1 MRSHSRSRY
10 WQTLLVAF
18 LLGWVFMY
26 ADRTVLSPVLASI
39 GAEWQ
44 LNRGQLGLISSIFFF
59 TYAALQIPTG
69 LLADRFGR
77 KLLLVPGYVLFGVA
91 TLLSALAPSYGVFLL
106 LAACAGLGEGTYY
119 PTQFSLSSEA
129 LPARIRGLGSAIINS
144 GQAFGISLGLILSG
158 FVAFN
163 LGKGW
168 RASFAVMG
176 AGTLVVAGVLAL
188 LVREHP
194 PMELGAE
201 NAEVAEVRGERG
213 EGGRN
218 GEREGREASAK
229 DTKAEGERATA
240 EDPEGRGESVGASGG
255 RPPAGDTA
263 AAAQTGTG
271 TATLLSR
278 DLVLVYIAGFC
289 SLYGFFVIITWLP
302 YYLQVA
308 RHVPATQT
316 GIISSFVPWASLP
329 GALLLSYLSDRWHA
343 RRALAL
349 GMLPVA
355 ALAFVAIPLA
365 GSTLALYA
373 ALALYGF
380 TGKLALDPIL
390 VAYVADRVPKTAYSR
405 AYALLNFAGMSSS
418 ILAPVVTGALA
429 DATGTLNA
437 GFYLS
442 TALLLVGM
450 LCMALTRPESHP
462 KPA

>member
-1 MRSHSRSRY
+1 MRSHSRPRY
-10 WQTLLVAF
+10 WQTLLVVF
-18 LLGWVFMY
+18 FLGWVFMY
-26 ADRTVLSPVLASI
+26 ADRAVLSPVLASI
-39 GAEWQ
+39 GSEWE
-44 LNRGQLGLISSIFFF
+44 LNRGQLGLISSTFFF

-91 TLLSALAPSYGVFLL
+91 TLLSALAPSYGAFLL

-163 LGKGW
+163 LSKGW

-176 AGTLVVAGVLAL
+176 IGTLLVASVLAL

-194 PMELGAE
+194 PTEEQFTAE
-201 NAEVAEVRGERG
+201 GTEEAEGTG
-213 EGGRN
+213 S
-218 GEREGREASAK
+218 GERE
-229 DTKAEGERATA
+229 DF
-240 EDPEGRGESVGASGG
+240 VGAPGG
-255 RPPAGDTA
+255 RPRAEAEIAGRAETRASSGTA
-263 AAAQTGTG
+263 A
-271 TATLLSR
+271 LLSR

-302 YYLQVA
+302 YYLQVV

-329 GALLLSYLSDRWHA
+329 GALLLSHLSDRWHA

-373 ALALYGF
+373 ALVVYGF
-380 TGKLALDPIL
+380 AGKLALDPIL
-390 VAYVADRVPKTAYSR
+390 VAYVADRVPKSAYSR

-418 ILAPVVTGALA
+418 ILAPVVTGWLA
-429 DATGTLNA
+429 DTTGTLNA

-450 LCMALTRPESHP
+450 LCMALTRPESRP
-462 KPA
+462 KAA